1 MKKYTHIYAAVI
13 LPVILLASTPA
24 VSATQ
29 SGSVNEDLFLENVY
43 EDYTLASGNFWS
55 DNRPQSEFSA
65 LETGQQISDADVFL
79 ERVYE
84 DYTLG
89 E

>member
-1 MKKYTHIYAAVI
+1 MKKIAHTYAVI
-13 LPVILLASTPA
+13 TLPLLVFVSAPA

-29 SGSVNEDLFLENVY
+29 SGSVNEDLFLENEY
-43 EDYTLASGNFWS
+43 EDYTLASGNFWT
-55 DNRPQSEFSA
+55 DTRPQSEFSA
-65 LETGQQISDADVFL
+65 LETGRQSSEADVFL
-79 ERVYE
+79 EREYE